1 MYCNRKFL
9 AASVAQKGNF
19 TWAGQTFGSSMESD
33 GRPMGEEQ
41 IETVTC
47 DPTSRNCQVRVPA
60 PGAALVFLNDGALSN
75 SGEGDAPK
83 TFATTAVTK
92 LHNTATVDQAV
103 LATSNGHGGGSRE
116 LGATSRGSFSAAVVG
131 LKAPTIVGWF
141 AVAATSGFLLTLCA
155 T

>member
-1 MYCNRKFL
+1 
-9 AASVAQKGNF
+9 
-19 TWAGQTFGSSMESD
+19 
-33 GRPMGEEQ
+33 MGARW
-41 IETVTC
+41 V
-47 DPTSRNCQVRVPA
+47 TSRSRRSPAIQRRATVRSACPA

-116 LGATSRGSFSAAVVG
+116 LGARPVEVAFQPAVVG
-131 LKAPTIVGWF
+131 LKAPTIIGVVF
-141 AVAATSGFLLTLCA
+141 AVAATSCFLLTLCA